1 MIECSFI
8 YNRVT
13 YKELV
18 TVILSDMETSSRSY
32 LDDDIHLGVR
42 AGLGGV
48 SPLTGRV
55 HRVAST
61 AAPRHRHM
69 TVVRQPRDPLA
80 ARSVTNTPGQNIHQ
94 RVAQILNIYKSP
106 FHRCRCSGRKV
117 FKMSCWIY

>member
-1 MIECSFI
+1 M
-8 YNRVT
+8 
-13 YKELV
+13 
-18 TVILSDMETSSRSY
+18 VILSEMETGMNLISLSH

-55 HRVAST
+55 HRVAPT

-69 TVVRQPRDPLA
+69 TVVRQARDPLA
-80 ARSVTNTPGQNIHQ
+80 ARSETNTPGQNIHQ

-106 FHRCRCSGRKV
+106 FHRRHCSGRKG
-117 FKMSCWIY
+117 FKMSCWI